1 MTVCDAVAHICL
13 TLFAVIDPVYFCI
26 VPNMMS
32 MLNQAAVEALC
43 SATYL
48 ENYLD
53 CTENLPDDLQR
64 IVTHLRELD
73 FQTNGLYYDTPKC
86 FDPKISTLCYIITRM
101 GMGVRFSGLFCHNVV
116 QICSTENKQMIA
128 VRTNTAPLQLDQ

>member
-1 MTVCDAVAHICL
+1 MTVCDAVAHVCL
-13 TLFAVIDPVYFCI
+13 TPFAVVDPICFCI

-73 FQTNGLYYDTPKC
+73 FQTNGLYCDTPHIFWISKLAHYVTSLLGC
-86 FDPKISTLCYIITRM
+86 ECVFVSATYFPIMLFKFVARKI
-101 GMGVRFSGLFCHNVV
+101 
-116 QICSTENKQMIA
+116 NK
-128 VRTNTAPLQLDQ
+128 